1 MELILSFILGL
12 ALCFITGGVPA
23 VDTALP
29 VSEPAPIAA
38 SAIEEATENAIA
50 IEGIV
55 KERGSDKAVP
65 NATVTATRDSDG
77 AIRTVICDASGFY
90 KLENLPAGAYTIT
103 AEAADYEPKSI
114 SGMRFTAGTRNK
126 IDIAVKRS
134 MGKDEMIIQTVLD
147 SLGPDLVAR
156 MKAAGIELSFDFSY
170 MVKGNDTENGIMIIT
185 LEMRSAIG
193 FRMGDKAKTMPEVV
207 EVVVGLSI
215 NQWQDRRSVQCELR
229 QIKPF
234 MPAKAFLSECQRS
247 EAEIDGSMIA
257 MLAKAGA
264 PSYDSRVEQMT
275 LEEAKMLLGSELLT
289 GYQGTL
295 LCVHTLSALKL
306 LNIHLAILHAQLD
319 YCMHA
324 LDDIRSFNTLVMAPD
339 WEKLNCHPRAI
350 VALDGF
356 LCEAEKKL
364 IRARFPDARLI
375 EVTDMASHAAAA
387 AARLLPDDDSLRTLY
402 RVLRQREK
410 MEYTM
415 NILEA
420 ETGLS
425 QSRIRCGL
433 EIFREL
439 GLLEYQAEPLS
450 YRLLK
455 SGKVSLE
462 DSSLRS
468 RLISIRG

>member
-1 MELILSFILGL
+1 
-12 ALCFITGGVPA
+12 
-23 VDTALP
+23 
-29 VSEPAPIAA
+29 
-38 SAIEEATENAIA
+38 
-50 IEGIV
+50 
-55 KERGSDKAVP
+55 
-65 NATVTATRDSDG
+65 
-77 AIRTVICDASGFY
+77 
-90 KLENLPAGAYTIT
+90 
-103 AEAADYEPKSI
+103 
-114 SGMRFTAGTRNK
+114 
-126 IDIAVKRS
+126 
-134 MGKDEMIIQTVLD
+134 
-147 SLGPDLVAR
+147 
-156 MKAAGIELSFDFSY
+156 
-170 MVKGNDTENGIMIIT
+170 
-185 LEMRSAIG
+185 
-193 FRMGDKAKTMPEVV
+193 
-207 EVVVGLSI
+207 
-215 NQWQDRRSVQCELR
+215 
-229 QIKPF
+229 

-247 EAEIDGSMIA
+247 EAEIDGAMIA

-264 PSYDSRVEQMT
+264 PGYDSRVEQMT
-275 LEEAKMLLGSELLT
+275 LEEAKKLLGSELLT

-356 LCEAEKKL
+356 LCEAEKRL

-425 QSRIRCGL
+425 ESRIRCGL

>member
-77 AIRTVICDASGFY
+77 AIRTVICDASGYY

-193 FRMGDKAKTMPEVV
+193 STRYGDYTLDADLFREAQLALIDCGVL
-207 EVVVGLSI
+207 GLSESDVATLKGYPYSQKNHYADVDLDCGI
-215 NQWQDRRSVQCELR
+215 NMHLN
-229 QIKPF
+229 
-234 MPAKAFLSECQRS
+234 
-247 EAEIDGSMIA
+247 
-257 MLAKAGA
+257 
-264 PSYDSRVEQMT
+264 
-275 LEEAKMLLGSELLT
+275 
-289 GYQGTL
+289 
-295 LCVHTLSALKL
+295 HTP
-306 LNIHLAILHAQLD
+306 NDQAIL
-319 YCMHA
+319 Y
-324 LDDIRSFNTLVMAPD
+324 
-339 WEKLNCHPRAI
+339 
-350 VALDGF
+350 
-356 LCEAEKKL
+356 
-364 IRARFPDARLI
+364 
-375 EVTDMASHAAAA
+375 
-387 AARLLPDDDSLRTLY
+387 LR
-402 RVLRQREK
+402 
-410 MEYTM
+410 
-415 NILEA
+415 
-420 ETGLS
+420 
-425 QSRIRCGL
+425 
-433 EIFREL
+433 
-439 GLLEYQAEPLS
+439 P
-450 YRLLK
+450 
-455 SGKVSLE
+455 SGKAPAGYTKLW
-462 DSSLRS
+462 SSMWDWDELFYRFD
-468 RLISIRG
+468 